1 VMNRRFLVVLT
12 LVGTFEVL
20 LLFIGFD
27 AARGEA
33 LASVAL
39 RAPFAFVQTT
49 PIDWPESRPNRFH

>member
-1 VMNRRFLVVLT
+1 VVLT